1 MFNSQN
7 VIFYLRSQSRNSV
20 TDDEHKSDC
29 SDENDETETSTSK
42 GLSEDELVR
51 KLGTLS
57 VENDKHENDDEINET
72 ETSTA
77 IHQSKTN
84 LRMDY
89 RALFAQMRTWAKT
102 SCARQRQVL
111 EKKGKQR
118 LIMIYLNDLVTR
130 RGLNVGKTKT

>member
-57 VENDKHENDDEINET
+57 VENDKHENDET
-72 ETSTA
+72 E
-77 IHQSKTN
+77 I
-84 LRMDY
+84 
-89 RALFAQMRTWAKT
+89 
-102 SCARQRQVL
+102 
-111 EKKGKQR
+111 
-118 LIMIYLNDLVTR
+118 DL
-130 RGLNVGKTKT
+130 L